1 MMTKAMT
8 DEERTLA
15 KRWVDTWKA
24 AGPLLEKVREDDIR
38 AADTMRDFEIFA
50 GLVEMEVKK
59 RPSLPTS
66 GLVEQQ
72 RWFMKLAAV

>member
-1 MMTKAMT
+1 MTV
-8 DEERTLA
+8 EERTLA

-38 AADTMRDFEIFA
+38 AADTIRDFQIFA
-50 GLVEMEVKK
+50 GLAEMEVKK
-59 RPSLPTS
+59 SPPLPTS

-72 RWFMKLAAV
+72 HWFMKLAAV

>member
-1 MMTKAMT
+1 MT
-8 DEERTLA
+8 DEERMLA

-38 AADTMRDFEIFA
+38 ASDTIRDFQIYA
-50 GLVEMEVKK
+50 GLAEMEVAK
-59 RPSLPTS
+59 RPPPPTS

-72 RWFMKLAAV
+72 RWFMKLAAL

>member
-1 MMTKAMT
+1 MT

-24 AGPLLEKVREDDIR
+24 AGPLLEKVREEDIR
-38 AADTMRDFEIFA
+38 ASDTMRDFQIYA
-50 GLVEMEVKK
+50 GLAEMEVKK
-59 RPSLPTS
+59 RPPPPTS

-72 RWFMKLAAV
+72 RWFMKLAAS

>member
-1 MMTKAMT
+1 MTV
-8 DEERTLA
+8 EERTLA

-38 AADTMRDFEIFA
+38 ASVTADGFQVFDSF
-50 GLVEMEVKK
+50 VKAALISN
-59 RPSLPTS
+59 PPEPWS

-72 RWFMKLAAV
+72 QWFKKWPQT

>member
-1 MMTKAMT
+1 MT
-8 DEERTLA
+8 DEERILA

-38 AADTMRDFEIFA
+38 ASVTADGFRVFDGFVKA
-50 GLVEMEVKK
+50 SLVSH
-59 RPSLPTS
+59 PPQPWS

-72 RWFMKLAAV
+72 KWFSKWPRA